1 MSDDLRNLHII
12 IYSSF
17 PRYSGGR
24 ENWIFNVLPYLLKKF
39 NFVFLYVIKSN
50 QPIYYDLSSYPRVR
64 VKAVTTL
71 FSLGFIYQLLNKLL
85 FQSLFLF
92 DVLFIY
98 RKTIRSILKR
108 EIKSGDSILAM
119 NSITELL
126 PAIDVKKTIA
136 DIRLLS
142 SVRGLVPEELGA
154 RIPLL
159 RKWFQKLERDC
170 LSECDDVLTN
180 GYDTQT
186 YLSNIGVESVVI
198 PNGVD
203 LDRFQIIH
211 DDEEEEL
218 AVLQELKNSGLKIIL
233 MVATLRKIKGTEELL
248 FATKRMKEKIG
259 EKFLVVFVGKGD
271 QNIYKQ
277 QAQNLGV
284 QENVFFAGEQ
294 KNIPA
299 YLKIADIVICIS
311 GGGGMS
317 MSALEAMAVGKPII
331 AWNTPV
337 YQQILT
343 HMKDSYLV
351 QYPDVNKLAEGIIF
365 LLENPRIAS
374 ELSAKAK
381 QNANQYGWPMVAS
394 KLLEQL

>member
-1 MSDDLRNLHII
+1 MNDDQQNLHII

-24 ENWIFNVLPYLLKKF
+24 ENWIFNVLPYLLEKF
-39 NFVFLYVIKSN
+39 NIVFLYVMKSN
-50 QPIYYDLSSYPRVR
+50 KPSYYDLSAYSRIQI
-64 VKAVTTL
+64 KEVTTL
-71 FSLGFIYQLLNKLL
+71 FSLGFFYQVLNKLL
-85 FQSLFLF
+85 FESLFLL
-92 DVLFIY
+92 DILIIY
-98 RKTIRSILKR
+98 RQTIRSVLRR
-108 EIKSGDSILAM
+108 EIKSGDRILAM

-126 PAIDVKKTIA
+126 PAIDVKKTIG

-142 SVRGLVPEELGA
+142 SVRGLVPDELGA
-154 RIPLL
+154 RIPIL
-159 RKWFQKLERDC
+159 RKWFEKLERDC

-180 GYDTQT
+180 GYDTQS
-186 YLSNIGVESVVI
+186 YLSNIGVKSIVI

-203 LDRFQIIH
+203 LKRFQNAH
-211 DDEEEEL
+211 EGDDEGL
-218 AVLQELKNSGLKIIL
+218 AVIRDLKNSGIKIIL
-233 MVATLRKIKGTEELL
+233 MAATLRKIKGTDELL
-248 FATKRMKEKIG
+248 YATKRLKERVG
-259 EKFLVVFVGKGD
+259 EKFLVVLVGKGD

-277 QAQNLGV
+277 QAQRLGIHNQV
-284 QENVFFAGEQ
+284 LFAGEQ
-294 KNIPA
+294 KNVPA

-351 QYPDVNKLAEGIIF
+351 QYPDVEKLADGIIF
-365 LLENPRIAS
+365 LLENPKIAA
-374 ELSAKAK
+374 ELSENARQKA
-381 QNANQYGWPMVAS
+381 NHYDWPMVAS
-394 KLLEQL
+394 RLLEQL